1 MNPSEPDGR
10 LARRVADTLSRQAKQ
25 ADPELD
31 SRLESVFQRTSRPS
45 RPRQAAGWWA
55 MGGLALAAGLS
66 ALLWLPASLPTS
78 VPPAPVQA
86 QTSTPSVEPE
96 FLEDME
102 LIAALGE
109 DPYET

>member
-1 MNPSEPDGR
+1 MNPSEPDDR
-10 LARRVADTLSRQAKQ
+10 LARRVADTLDRQARQ
-25 ADPELD
+25 TEPELE
-31 SRLESVFQRTSRPS
+31 SRLESVFRRPAH
-45 RPRQAAGWWA
+45 PRHAAGWWA

-78 VPPAPVQA
+78 TPPAPVQA

>member
-1 MNPSEPDGR
+1 MNPSEPDDR
-10 LARRVADTLSRQAKQ
+10 LARRVADTLDRQAKQ

-31 SRLESVFQRTSRPS
+31 SRLETVFQRTSRPS
-45 RPRQAAGWWA
+45 QPRHAAGWWA

-78 VPPAPVQA
+78 VPPTPVQA
-86 QTSTPSVEPE
+86 QTTTPSVEPE

>member
-1 MNPSEPDGR
+1 MNPSEPDDR
-10 LARRVADTLSRQAKQ
+10 LARRVADTLDRQARQ
-25 ADPELD
+25 TDPELE
-31 SRLESVFQRTSRPS
+31 SRLESVLLRPE
-45 RPRQAAGWWA
+45 RPKHRRHATGWWA
-55 MGGLALAAGLS
+55 MGGMALAAGLS

-78 VPPAPVQA
+78 VPPTPVQA